1 MLKCWKGIFNFSAFC
16 KPIIP
21 EFKSQE
27 TWLITQKTSNDFD
40 IISRKATVQNQTP
53 ERTNLNLNFQRGQ
66 FSRNFDENGKG
77 LSDTVKRRP
86 PPGRVL

>member
-27 TWLITQKTSNDFD
+27 TWLITQKTSNDFEEDSD

-53 ERTNLNLNFQRGQ
+53 ESTILNLNF
-66 FSRNFDENGKG
+66 
-77 LSDTVKRRP
+77 
-86 PPGRVL
+86 